1 MFPLSQPA
9 LCLDSGGG
17 GGRVRYCRAGR
28 ERRERQREVGK
39 DRQVE
44 KRESEREGGKQRGR
58 QRSWLFKKPLTA
70 CP

>member
-1 MFPLSQPA
+1 M
-9 LCLDSGGG
+9 